1 MQFTLAAM
9 SFLTG
14 GDDATRQPLY
24 SAAAQFEHKAKTCQ
38 ILNFFKSKKLTDHS
52 YACNSLTHFWMW
64 GSTIYRQTRKWRIR
78 EKRNHR
84 SSRLLLLNLFL
95 VDFAIWKHCAPRA
108 SSRQDRKYKEE
119 NFSQIR
125 LFPWRIWN
133 FSTILMLENQ
143 PSSFL
148 STSLCSA
155 CRSLNPVRYG

>member
-1 MQFTLAAM
+1 MTPPACRA
-9 SFLTG
+9 
-14 GDDATRQPLY
+14 ATRPPRF
-24 SAAAQFEHKAKTCQ
+24 SATAQFEHKAKTCQ
-38 ILNFFKSKKLTDHS
+38 KLNLKKSGKLNDHS

-64 GSTIYRQTRKWRIR
+64 SLTIYRQTLKFTYLHRTEGFMKREITSSIQADYYWIYFWRI
-78 EKRNHR
+78 
-84 SSRLLLLNLFL
+84 
-95 VDFAIWKHCAPRA
+95 FAIWNYCAPRA
-108 SSRQDRKYKEE
+108 SSRRDRKYKEG

-143 PSSFL
+143 PSSFP

>member
-14 GDDATRQPLY
+14 GDDTTRQPLY
-24 SAAAQFEHKAKTCQ
+24 STAAQFEHKAKTCQ
-38 ILNFFKSKKLTDHS
+38 ILFFFLNLRNWLIILMPATVWH
-52 YACNSLTHFWMW
+52 TMW
-64 GSTIYRQTRKWRIR
+64 GSTIYRQTWNWTIR

-95 VDFAIWKHCAPRA
+95 AGFAIWNHCVPRA

-125 LFPWRIWN
+125 LFPWRMWN

-155 CRSLNPVRYG
+155 CRSLNPVRHG